1 MNFLLSYNEN
11 NYLYSWKGAVHVNLD
26 VILQNLSK
34 CTRYSLLDEVSNY
47 LFYIDD
53 DVFYVAPSFN
63 EIKTDNKI
71 STLTLVLFSSQ
82 PPGLPEKAVLPST

>member
-63 EIKTDNKI
+63 EIKIAYGEVALLGYARLWATG
-71 STLTLVLFSSQ
+71 SL
-82 PPGLPEKAVLPST
+82 

>member
-34 CTRYSLLDEVSNY
+34 CTRYSLLDEVS
-47 LFYIDD
+47 IIC
-53 DVFYVAPSFN
+53 S
-63 EIKTDNKI
+63 I
-71 STLTLVLFSSQ
+71 STMMFFML
-82 PPGLPEKAVLPST
+82 LPLLMR